1 MYCLSRVYP
10 LADYVTVNISSPN
23 TAGLRELQEEQA
35 LRRLIGTLREEQ
47 ERLQAKHG
55 KRVPMLVKVAPD
67 LSESDV
73 DAAARVLTDL
83 EVDGVIA
90 TNTTVQRLLVEGAA
104 HANETGGLS
113 GKPLMG
119 AATTVLRMLRTRLPE
134 SISLIGV
141 GGIMSGADAATKQAA
156 GATLV
161 QLYTGLVYRGPKL
174 IHESVEAMRR
184 RKEAP
189 SRGNLPPEV

>member
-1 MYCLSRVYP
+1 
-10 LADYVTVNISSPN
+10 
-23 TAGLRELQEEQA
+23 
-35 LRRLIGTLREEQ
+35 
-47 ERLQAKHG
+47 
-55 KRVPMLVKVAPD
+55 MLVKVAPD

-73 DAAARVLTDL
+73 DAAARVLADL

-90 TNTTVQRLLVEGAA
+90 TNTTVSRMLVEGAK
-104 HANETGGLS
+104 HANEAGGLS
-113 GKPLMG
+113 GQPLMG

-141 GGIMSGADAATKQAA
+141 GGVMTGADAATKQAA

-161 QLYTGLVYRGPKL
+161 QIYTGMVYRGPKL
-174 IHESVEAMRR
+174 INECVEAMRR

-189 SRGNLPPEV
+189 SRGHLPPEV